1 MSQEQTAVR
10 EQSGTPGDAEW
21 LDTPDRG
28 DGRVYVMPPELDFA
42 VKVARATGRP
52 LLLRGM
58 PGSGKSSLAPYIARQ
73 LGWRYYEHVV
83 TYRTQ
88 PRELLWSFDS
98 VRRLGDAQVAAR
110 RGGTPDDASYVQ
122 PGVLWWALA
131 PESARRRGRAEG
143 TEITDPCPDPFEK
156 VNAGRKRDHAV
167 VLIDEIDKA
176 DPDVPNSLLVPLGSH
191 RFVVSEIGEEIHTE
205 QPATA
210 PASGAEAA
218 DEHAQW
224 SRHLVVL
231 TTNEERELPQALL
244 RRCVVHRLPEHDRD
258 MLVRIAGKHMADWPG
273 EVTPADE
280 ELAEA
285 VADKLM
291 EVREQVDK
299 QDVRRPSTAE
309 YLDALRACRS
319 LGIRPGTD
327 EWRMLTRNVLV
338 KPQQLAG
345 DPA

>member
-1 MSQEQTAVR
+1 MTQEQTGTR
-10 EQSGTPGDAEW
+10 ERPDEAGGSEW

-28 DGRVYVMPPELDFA
+28 DGRVYVMAPELDFA
-42 VKVARATGRP
+42 VRVALATGRP

-58 PGSGKSSLAPYIARQ
+58 PGSGKSSLAPFIARE

-110 RGGTPDDASYVQ
+110 RGETPDDAAYVQ

-131 PESARRRGRAEG
+131 PESARRRGRSDDA
-143 TEITDPCPDPFEK
+143 EITDPCPDPFEK
-156 VNAGRKRDHAV
+156 VNSDRSLDHAV

-191 RFVVSEIGEEIHTE
+191 RFQVAEIGREIETE
-205 QPATA
+205 QPVLPSAA
-210 PASGAEAA
+210 QGPARA
-218 DEHAQW
+218 
-224 SRHLVVL
+224 RHLVVL

-244 RRCVVHRLPEHDRD
+244 RRCVVHVLPEHDQA
-258 MLVRIAGKHMADWPG
+258 MLVRIAKEHMAEGPG
-273 EVTPADE
+273 EVTETDV

-285 VADKLM
+285 VAEKLM
-291 EVREQVDK
+291 EVRDQAGK

-319 LGIRPGTD
+319 LDIRPGD
-327 EWRMLTRNVLV
+327 EEWRLLTRNVLI
-338 KPQQLAG
+338 KPQQMTG